1 MIAVVVAL
9 DGQGALNR
17 MNLSGHAGYWSRK
30 GDPACA
36 ATTLLVR
43 SVAKLV
49 ASLDG
54 WTVNGG
60 ARKLGKLTME
70 IESRPVDSEDWLR
83 GVTDTLLQGL
93 ADIAREYP
101 NSINLKL
108 EKINDGS

>member
-1 MIAVVVAL
+1 MIAVVVVL
-9 DGQGALNR
+9 DDRGALNR
-17 MNLSGHAGYWSRK
+17 MNLSGHAGYWRRG

-43 SVAKLV
+43 SVARLV

-54 WTVNGG
+54 WTINGG
-60 ARKLGKLTME
+60 AENPGALSVE
-70 IESRPVDSEDWLR
+70 IEKRPMDSDVWLR

-101 NSINLKL
+101 DSIKLKL
-108 EKINDGS
+108 ERIDDGS

>member
-1 MIAVVVAL
+1 MIAVVVVL
-9 DGQGALNR
+9 DGQGALSR
-17 MNLSGHAGYWSRK
+17 MNLSGHAGYWRRG

-43 SVAKLV
+43 SVARLV

-60 ARKLGKLTME
+60 AQNLGTLSME
-70 IESRPVDSEDWLR
+70 IERRPVNSDVWLR

-108 EKINDGS
+108 EKIDNGS